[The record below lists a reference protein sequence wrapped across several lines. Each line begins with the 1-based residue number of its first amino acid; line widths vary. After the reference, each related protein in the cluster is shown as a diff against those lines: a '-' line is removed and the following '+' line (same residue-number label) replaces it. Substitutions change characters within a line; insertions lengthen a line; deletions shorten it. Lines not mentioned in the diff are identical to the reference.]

1 MSSIWRLRFRGKNR
15 IRCFKSFLELI
26 IYLKQNKFSAKVHL
40 FARSINVA
48 RSIYFHIIIL
58 VFSCE
63 PMSNRMSNLESVP
76 VGVIWRKRFI
86 IKISGSNARF
96 SHVHISVLTFHFWLI
111 SNCILNL
118 TVLRKKPI
126 MKWIY
131 TNSLNR
137 RLYSLDGSLKSFVS
151 LFLFITSNAKFLDR
165 LEISV
170 MIIQG
175 IGFNLDVKQY
185 QILRDTFF
193 GKTELSFNFQVNKW
207 TFQVQKIVVGEG
219 MASLPSPSS
228 YALD

>member
-1 MSSIWRLRFRGKNR
+1 MSSIWRLSFRGKNR

-26 IYLKQNKFSAKVHL
+26 IYLKQNEFSAKVHL
-40 FARSINVA
+40 FARSTNVA

-58 VFSCE
+58 VFSCG

-76 VGVIWRKRFI
+76 AGVIWSKRFI
-86 IKISGSNARF
+86 IKISGSSARF
-96 SHVHISVLTFHFWLI
+96 SHVHISILTFHFWLI

>member
-1 MSSIWRLRFRGKNR
+1 MSSIWRLSFRGKNR

-26 IYLKQNKFSAKVHL
+26 IYLKQNEFSAKVHL
-40 FARSINVA
+40 FARSTNVA

-58 VFSCE
+58 VFSCG

-76 VGVIWRKRFI
+76 AGVIWSKRFI
-86 IKISGSNARF
+86 IKISGSSARF
-96 SHVHISVLTFHFWLI
+96 SHVHISILTFHFWLI

-151 LFLFITSNAKFLDR
+151 LFLFITSKAKFLDR

-185 QILRDTFF
+185 QILKDTFF
-193 GKTELSFNFQVNKW
+193 VKTELSLNFQVSKW
-207 TFQVQKIVVGEG
+207 TFQVQKIVGGEG

-228 YALD
+228 YTLD

>member
-1 MSSIWRLRFRGKNR
+1 MSSIWRLSFRGKNR

-26 IYLKQNKFSAKVHL
+26 IYLKQNEFSAKVHL
-40 FARSINVA
+40 FARSTNVA

-58 VFSCE
+58 VFSCG

-76 VGVIWRKRFI
+76 AGVIWSKRFI
-86 IKISGSNARF
+86 IKISGSSARF
-96 SHVHISVLTFHFWLI
+96 SHVHISILTFHFWLI

-118 TVLRKKPI
+118 TVLRKNPI